1 LCHFSIWLVLRVFN
15 IDNFGIARAEV
26 AEFAAHS
33 SGIVFAVEQFSLLV
47 ISRPL
52 AVAAGVPTGDD
63 PCIRPGAKC
72 DAVGHGAL
80 SSLPPFETSESRSL
94 QISERLPRPE
104 RRHSTHRG
112 RKMTHVRKTP
122 VSQLEVVVL
131 WRRLPRVSLISWS
144 RRATVTRNASLSTI
158 ITRIG
163 SV

>member
-26 AEFAAHS
+26 AEFAAYS

-80 SSLPPFETSESRSL
+80 SSLPPF
-94 QISERLPRPE
+94 
-104 RRHSTHRG
+104 
-112 RKMTHVRKTP
+112 K
-122 VSQLEVVVL
+122 
-131 WRRLPRVSLISWS
+131 RVS
-144 RRATVTRNASLSTI
+144 RALFKSPNGCPVPNVGIQA
-158 ITRIG
+158 IG
-163 SV
+163 AEK